1 LPAPLTFKD
10 YSARAS
16 ATAIY
21 PGKGEVLGLLYCGL
35 GAANEAGEV
44 AGKIKKMLRDDHMLL
59 TDKRRVAIRQEVGG
73 TLWYLSQVC
82 KEIGCTLEEAA
93 AENLD
98 VLAGRQERGTLHGDG
113 DVR

>member
-1 LPAPLTFKD
+1 
-10 YSARAS
+10 
-16 ATAIY
+16 
-21 PGKGEVLGLLYCGL
+21 
-35 GAANEAGEV
+35 
-44 AGKIKKMLRDDHMLL
+44 
-59 TDKRRVAIRQEVGG
+59 
-73 TLWYLSQVC
+73 LWYLSQVC

>member
-1 LPAPLTFKD
+1 MPAPLTFRD

-21 PGKGEVLGLLYCGL
+21 PGKDELLGLLYCGL
-35 GAANEAGEV
+35 GAASEAGEI
-44 AGKIKKMLRDDHMLL
+44 AGKIKKMMRDEFMQL
-59 TDKRRVAIRQEVGG
+59 TPERRVAIRQEVGG

-98 VLAGRQERGTLHGDG
+98 VLAGRQKRGTLHGDG

>member
-1 LPAPLTFKD
+1 MPALTFEE
-10 YSARAS
+10 YSNRAET
-16 ATAIY
+16 TAIY
-21 PGKGEVLGLLYCGL
+21 PGKNELLGLLYCGL

-44 AGKIKKMLRDDHMLL
+44 AGKIKKLMRDDFMQL
-59 TDKRRVAIRQEVGG
+59 TAERRIAIRQEVGG

-82 KEIGCTLEEAA
+82 REIGCTLEEAA

-98 VLAGRQERGTLHGDG
+98 VLAGRKQRGTLHGDG